1 MTLTADILRA
11 AYAYLAETD
20 PFVGWNL
27 PDAED
32 VGFEVVTNKTFHGA
46 CWAPKMTP
54 TGKFHIAISGVKHN
68 HTQSLMLTMAHEM
81 VHVHEYQTALRKPS
95 YRKHG
100 KVFRGFAA
108 EVCAE
113 HGFDPGQF

>member
-1 MTLTADILRA
+1 MVLTPDILRA
-11 AYAYLAETD
+11 AYAYLAETQ
-20 PFVGWNL
+20 PFREWNL

-32 VGFEVVTNKTFHGA
+32 VGFEVVNNHDIHGA
-46 CWAPKMTP
+46 CWAPTMNE
-54 TGKFHIAISGVKHN
+54 TGQFRIAISDTKHN
-68 HTQSLMLTMAHEM
+68 HTLSLMQTMAHEM
-81 VHVHEYQTALRKPS
+81 VHVHEYQTCLRKPS

-100 KVFRGFAA
+100 KVFQGFAC